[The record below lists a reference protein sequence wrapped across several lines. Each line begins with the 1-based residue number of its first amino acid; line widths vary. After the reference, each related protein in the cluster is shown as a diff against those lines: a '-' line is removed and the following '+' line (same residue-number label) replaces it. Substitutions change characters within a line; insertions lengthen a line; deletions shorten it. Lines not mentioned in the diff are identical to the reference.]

1 METSK
6 TLTPSSEPSLHSM
19 RRRRCYLVRHGDVR
33 YFSDEGKP
41 LDPRTVSLSA
51 PGVQQVEKLAEMLQ
65 PLPLD
70 RAVCSDY
77 PRARQTLDL
86 LVAGRGLAI
95 QETASLREIRAG
107 RLSDIP
113 TSEQSAEMG
122 YAYELATRTNGQFI
136 GGETWVAFE
145 QRVVEQFLSLLAEPD
160 WNNLLIA
167 SHDGVN
173 RVLLGWAIGCGLN
186 GLSALEQDT
195 ACVNIIDIDMLGDQ
209 VIRRLVRTVNLTP
222 YDLTK
227 SDGNLTVMEKIYQAY
242 TKGQ

>member
-1 METSK
+1 MEISN
-6 TLTPSSEPSLHSM
+6 TLTPSSETSVHAI

-33 YFSDEGKP
+33 YFSDDGKP
-41 LDPRTVSLSA
+41 LDPRTVALSTL
-51 PGVQQVEKLAEMLQ
+51 GVQQVEKLAEMLQ

-86 LVAGRGLAI
+86 LVAGRGLDI

-122 YAYELATRTNGQFI
+122 YAYELANRTNGQFI
-136 GGETWVAFE
+136 GGEAWVAFE
-145 QRVVEQFLSLLAEPD
+145 RRVVEQFLLFLAEPD
-160 WNNLLIA
+160 WNSLLIA

-173 RVLLGWAIGCGLN
+173 RVLLGWAIGCGLS

-222 YDLTK
+222 YDLSK
-227 SDGNLTVMEKIYQAY
+227 SDSNLTVMEKIYQAY
-242 TKGQ
+242 TQAH